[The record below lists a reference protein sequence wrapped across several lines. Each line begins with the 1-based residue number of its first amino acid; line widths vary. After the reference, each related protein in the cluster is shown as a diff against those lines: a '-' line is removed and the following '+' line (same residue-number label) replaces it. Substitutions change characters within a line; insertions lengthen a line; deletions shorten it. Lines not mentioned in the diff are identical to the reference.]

1 MPALS
6 GQSGAIVHIAWATAM
21 DDLKWFQNY
30 RMEWIGETLR
40 IFGFINR
47 EHIQRKFGIST
58 PQASLDLRQFMTKN
72 PCMISYDKSTK
83 RYVLNKEPANG

>member
-1 MPALS
+1 
-6 GQSGAIVHIAWATAM
+6 M

-58 PQASLDLRQFMTKN
+58 PQASYDLREFMKQHPGAITYNKN
-72 PCMISYDKSTK
+72 AK
-83 RYVLNKEPANG
+83 RYEVTND